1 MTDLELT
8 KLCAKA
14 MGYKMRYVPER
25 AMASNFQYDEWM
37 ASYPDKPRE
46 PFFDYDPLHDDAQ
59 AMALVKKFHLHIGYN
74 DINKSW
80 YVAETLAW
88 WKAFLDKSVFNTDLN
103 RAIVE
108 CVAKMQQ
115 AKQVS
120 EK

>member
-8 KLCAKA
+8 KACAEA
-14 MGYKMRYVPER
+14 MGLRVQLI
-25 AMASNFQYDEWM
+25 A
-37 ASYPDKPRE
+37 E
-46 PFFDYDPLHDDAQ
+46 PKFHFADCPYYCIPTPTEAPNPKYDPLHDDTQ

-103 RAIVE
+103 HAIVE
-108 CVAKMQQ
+108 CVAKLQQ
-115 AKQVS
+115 AKQ
-120 EK
+120 EGGK